1 MTFITMEDMRKIP
14 YVLQEIIL
22 SYMRDYLDRRGKIVT
37 SKEEI
42 KYLLLLFQN
51 LYKNEKIELEG
62 IRQMVDLMEVA

>member
-1 MTFITMEDMRKIP
+1 MVNSYCSGDDKI
-14 YVLQEIIL
+14 Y
-22 SYMRDYLDRRGKIVT
+22 SRGKIVT

>member
-1 MTFITMEDMRKIP
+1 METGAGNKDEKAG
-14 YVLQEIIL
+14 
-22 SYMRDYLDRRGKIVT
+22 RGKIVT

-51 LYKNEKIELEG
+51 LYKNEKIALEG

>member
-1 MTFITMEDMRKIP
+1 MPGSFFPICG
-14 YVLQEIIL
+14 IIWTEEE
-22 SYMRDYLDRRGKIVT
+22 KIVT